1 MIGVIV
7 GVGTGLALLGSMLSG
22 GKPKKKAKAVAPAD
36 LTPDVVE
43 VEESDPDL
51 EAAALAAEPGEF
63 PVKDVETGEVV
74 LVKPDAGDTPA
85 ADDAAAEQEQ
95 MAAVDEAFP
104 VEEAPATSPA
114 GTNIEAD
121 IAEAEA
127 VVKPGEAVVIS
138 EEGTVA
144 IVPETAVPPVSDAD
158 LNADTLDLLEA
169 LLAAEHLANWQDH
182 HKLDVKLWQK
192 SQGLFADGL
201 AGPKTIL
208 KIAEQVGVAPIVRF
222 WPKGQWKGGPAHL
235 QLISDLD
242 ALGVDSSREL
252 GQAFAPIQKITTFA
266 EVPQ

>member
-1 MIGVIV
+1 MIGVAIAA
-7 GVGTGLALLGSMLSG
+7 GTGLALLGSMLGG
-22 GKPKKKAKAVAPAD
+22 GKPKRKTTPAAAE
-36 LTPDVVE
+36 LSPDVVE

-85 ADDAAAEQEQ
+85 VDDAAAEEEQ

-104 VEEAPATSPA
+104 VEEAA
-114 GTNIEAD
+114 GTDPGGNDIEAD

-138 EEGTVA
+138 EEGTVG
-144 IVPETAVPPVSDAD
+144 IVPETAVPPVSEED

-182 HKLDVKLWQK
+182 HKLDVKLWQG
-192 SQGLFADGL
+192 SQGLVADGL

-208 KIAEQVGVAPIVRF
+208 KIAEQVGVAPIVRY

-235 QLISDLD
+235 QLIRDLD
-242 ALGVDSSREL
+242 ALGVNSSREL
-252 GQAFAPIQKITTFA
+252 GQAFAPVQKITTFA
-266 EVPQ
+266 EVPR